1 MLSPIK
7 ESRREN
13 GSNQELRCSP
23 ERWSITSASP
33 THSASSDIN
42 GAFGYSPKLSA
53 KPNINNRTG
62 SLERYHIVYEENGTR
77 YKAIK
82 RVPITNQTSNFTNES
97 LADDTMETSAPT
109 SKSTYL
115 LENGVKKKGSSRIRY
130 NIIFGSND
138 NGVQKVIYWILKALK
153 IPFYLAY
160 IHFNT

>member
-42 GAFGYSPKLSA
+42 GAIGYSPKLSVSRKLSNKTA
-53 KPNINNRTG
+53 

-77 YKAIK
+77 YKALK
-82 RVPITNQTSNFTNES
+82 RNSGLTANITVES
-97 LADDTMETSAPT
+97 LKDDSLSVTTSPIQ
-109 SKSTYL
+109 SYSSYIL
-115 LENGVKKKGSSRIRY
+115 HNNDIKKKGSSRIR
-130 NIIFGSND
+130 
-138 NGVQKVIYWILKALK
+138 
-153 IPFYLAY
+153 
-160 IHFNT
+160 

>member
-42 GAFGYSPKLSA
+42 GAFGCSPKISA
-53 KPNINNRTG
+53 KRNINNQTA

-77 YKAIK
+77 YKAFK
-82 RVPITNQTSNFTNES
+82 RAPITNKSRNFTVEAMS
-97 LADDTMETSAPT
+97 DDVMETSGPT
-109 SKSTYL
+109 NPSTYL
-115 LENGVKKKGSSRIRY
+115 FESGVKKKGSSRIR
-130 NIIFGSND
+130 
-138 NGVQKVIYWILKALK
+138 
-153 IPFYLAY
+153 
-160 IHFNT
+160 